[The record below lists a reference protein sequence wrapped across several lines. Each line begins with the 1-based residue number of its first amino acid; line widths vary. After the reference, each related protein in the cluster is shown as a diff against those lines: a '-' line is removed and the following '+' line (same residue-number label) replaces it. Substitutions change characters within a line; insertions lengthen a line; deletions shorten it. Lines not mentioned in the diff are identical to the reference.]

1 MDLCPIRAIAG
12 RRITNYAV
20 RFFRLNSRHPENIK
34 IGKDS
39 LFVSFYPPKKYV
51 SGIVGQ
57 GKSMHPKGQIA

>member
-1 MDLCPIRAIAG
+1 M
-12 RRITNYAV
+12 